1 MQIQLKNAGLKRQ
14 GHWLVR
20 GIDLT
25 LNAGQIV
32 TLIGPNGAGKS
43 STVKMALGLEAL
55 SEGSCERQ
63 KNLTVGYVPQRL
75 QLDWTMP
82 MSVERFMHL
91 TPGVDKSVRQHSLD
105 RVGLAHCGNR
115 PIADLSGGE
124 FQRMLIARAIARKPD
139 VLVLDEPTQG
149 IDVSG
154 EAQIYELISQVRDE
168 LNCGVLLIS
177 HDLHLV
183 MAATDTVLC
192 LNGHLCCHGSPSSVA
207 ASEEYQHL
215 FGVDSTPNLAVYD
228 HHHNHTHGP
237 DGTINHG

>member
-1 MQIQLKNAGLKRQ
+1 MQIQLTNAGLKRQ
-14 GHWLVR
+14 GKWLVR

-25 LNAGQIV
+25 LQAGQIL

-43 STVKMALGLEAL
+43 STVKMALGLEKL
-55 SEGSCERQ
+55 SEGTCTRD
-63 KNLTVGYVPQRL
+63 KNLRIGYVPQRL

-82 MSVERFMHL
+82 ISVDRFMAL
-91 TPGVDKSVRQHSLD
+91 TPGVAAEALEQSLA
-105 RVGLAHCGNR
+105 RVGLSAKSSH

-124 FQRMLIARAIARKPD
+124 FQRMLIARAIARRPN

-149 IDVSG
+149 IDVAG
-154 EAQIYELISQVRDE
+154 EAQIYELIQNVRDE

-192 LNGHLCCHGSPSSVA
+192 LNGHLCCHGSPSSVI
-207 ASEEYQHL
+207 ENPEYQAL
-215 FGVDSTPNLAVYD
+215 FGSDAAGLAMYD
-228 HHHNHTHGP
+228 HHHNHTHLP
-237 DGTINHG
+237 DGQIKHG